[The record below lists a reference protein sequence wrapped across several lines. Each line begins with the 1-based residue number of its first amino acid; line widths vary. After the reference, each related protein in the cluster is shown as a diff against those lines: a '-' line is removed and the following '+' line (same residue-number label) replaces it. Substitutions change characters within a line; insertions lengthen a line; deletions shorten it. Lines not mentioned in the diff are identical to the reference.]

1 LGVNDTTSFS
11 SAVNAYNQDVGNLLA
26 FKEMDMVEG
35 IAKSHPLYNRRG
47 TDLVMN
53 HVWHTPSV
61 KKRTRYTDRSP
72 PPQLENNEDNKWGK
86 DLITNLYNPLLAMR
100 ALHNNQKDFEANL
113 RRAELENLQGAALI
127 QALQK
132 DTKKKEGKQ

>member
-1 LGVNDTTSFS
+1 
-11 SAVNAYNQDVGNLLA
+11 
-26 FKEMDMVEG
+26 M
-35 IAKSHPLYNRRG
+35 
-47 TDLVMN
+47 
-53 HVWHTPSV
+53 
-61 KKRTRYTDRSP
+61 
-72 PPQLENNEDNKWGK
+72 
-86 DLITNLYNPLLAMR
+86 TNLYNPLLAMR